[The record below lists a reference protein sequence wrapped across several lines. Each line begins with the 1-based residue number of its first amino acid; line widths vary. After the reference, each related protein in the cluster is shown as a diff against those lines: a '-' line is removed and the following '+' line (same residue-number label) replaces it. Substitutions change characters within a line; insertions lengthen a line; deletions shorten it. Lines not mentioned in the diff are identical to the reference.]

1 MCGCVCSGLQTWTEE
16 EEHGKW
22 WVVQAPVTQTVCSLS
37 LSLSG
42 GGPRPHPTH
51 AQHWYYIQSKSD
63 NKSLVNEILRSTREK
78 IGNGGVRFVWLWLT
92 HFSRLRLSV
101 LLLPQWCQVQF
112 RQNWYH
118 YQDTVLTTNPAL
130 SFMKRYTKIGLHN
143 NLETYLYNTL
153 LKGGKLEHW
162 SF

>member
-1 MCGCVCSGLQTWTEE
+1 MFRTPDLDWGGGAWRVVSGASPGNTNSLQ
-16 EEHGKW
+16 
-22 WVVQAPVTQTVCSLS
+22 PVTVTLRRGAEATPDPCTTLVLYS
-37 LSLSG
+37 
-42 GGPRPHPTH
+42 
-51 AQHWYYIQSKSD
+51 IKSD

-118 YQDTVLTTNPAL
+118 YQDTVSTTNPAL

>member
-1 MCGCVCSGLQTWTEE
+1 MFRTPDLDWGGGAWRVVSGASPGNTNSLQ
-16 EEHGKW
+16 
-22 WVVQAPVTQTVCSLS
+22 PVTLTLRR
-37 LSLSG
+37 
-42 GGPRPHPTH
+42 GPRPHPTH
-51 AQHWYYIQSKSD
+51 AQHWYYITSKSD
-63 NKSLVNEILRSTREK
+63 NKSLVNEILRSTREML
-78 IGNGGVRFVWLWLT
+78 GNGGVRFVWLWLT
-92 HFSRLRLSV
+92 HFSRLSV